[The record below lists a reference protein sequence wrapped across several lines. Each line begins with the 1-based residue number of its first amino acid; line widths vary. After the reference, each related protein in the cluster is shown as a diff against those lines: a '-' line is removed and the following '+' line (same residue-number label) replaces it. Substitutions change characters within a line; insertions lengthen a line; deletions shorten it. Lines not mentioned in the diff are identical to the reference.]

1 MNGGGKEYAVAL
13 FSLML
18 ENGDQETI
26 YSDLMFVE
34 KTFKENPEYIEFLI
48 NPSIM
53 KSERID
59 ALQKVFEDQV
69 SETVFSFLNVILLH
83 RDMHVLLSA
92 IEEFRSLYED
102 YMRIADAVVTS
113 AVELSDEQKKRLVA
127 KLSSV
132 TGKNIRATYVIDK
145 DLLGG
150 VSVTVDGKHFDGSV
164 RQNLKNLKEVLA

>member
-18 ENGDQETI
+18 ESGDQETI

-102 YMRIADAVVTS
+102 YMRIADAV
-113 AVELSDEQKKRLVA
+113 ELSDEQKKRLVA